1 MENLRMIGVCQS
13 SILICIIIQ
22 MQRIKSCCSEVGLWF
37 ANLPLTF
44 KLYLLFTLTWQL
56 VCYFKPLLGTAVYF
70 NLEEVV

>member
-1 MENLRMIGVCQS
+1 
-13 SILICIIIQ
+13 